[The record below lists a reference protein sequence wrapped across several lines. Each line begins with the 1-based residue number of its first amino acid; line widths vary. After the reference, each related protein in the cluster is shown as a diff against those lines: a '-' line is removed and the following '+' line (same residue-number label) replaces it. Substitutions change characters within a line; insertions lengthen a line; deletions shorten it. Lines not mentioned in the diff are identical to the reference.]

1 MFKLL
6 LIAVSSCCL
15 LQGCAVLR
23 DPRDAPWDPPQG
35 RHLFE
40 QLPNWDDAARR
51 RCGSHLPDGERE
63 RRGLSGSC

>member
-1 MFKLL
+1 MLKSL
-6 LIAVSSCCL
+6 LIVSVAASLTAC
-15 LQGCAVLR
+15 GTLR
-23 DPRDAPWDPPQG
+23 DPRDAPWDPKPG

-51 RCGSHLPDGERE
+51 RCGSHLPEDERT